1 MTLNLRFFWSEVE
14 GEGLANKTDCTKILE
29 EDWVIAADFLVDII
43 AIAQALYTGVLEK
56 KDREKPYV
64 SKLPTV

>member
-1 MTLNLRFFWSEVE
+1 MSLKLRFFWSEVD
-14 GEGLANKTDCTKILE
+14 GEGLATNIDVDKILE

-56 KDREKPYV
+56 RDREEPYV

>member
-1 MTLNLRFFWSEVE
+1 MSLELTFFWDEVE
-14 GEGLANKTDCTKILE
+14 GEGLASITDYTKILE
-29 EDWVIAADFLVDII
+29 GDWVIAADFLVDII

-56 KDREKPYV
+56 RDREEPYV

>member
-14 GEGLANKTDCTKILE
+14 GEGLASKADYTKILE
-29 EDWVIAADFLVDII
+29 GDWVIAADFLVDII
-43 AIAQALYTGVLEK
+43 AIAQTLYTGVLEK
-56 KDREKPYV
+56 RDREEPYV

>member
-1 MTLNLRFFWSEVE
+1 MSLNLRFFWSEVD
-14 GEGLANKTDCTKILE
+14 GEGLLDKTDVAKILE
-29 EDWVIAADFLVDII
+29 EDWVIAADFLVDTI

-56 KDREKPYV
+56 RDREKPYV

>member
-1 MTLNLRFFWSEVE
+1 MSLKLRFFWSEVD
-14 GEGLANKTDCTKILE
+14 GEGLATSVDVDKILE

-56 KDREKPYV
+56 RDRKEPYV
-64 SKLPTV
+64 SQLPTV

>member
-14 GEGLANKTDCTKILE
+14 GEGLLTNGDDDKILK
-29 EDWVIAADFLVDII
+29 EDWVIAADFLVDTI

-56 KDREKPYV
+56 RDREEPYV

>member
-14 GEGLANKTDCTKILE
+14 GEGLLTNGDDDKILK
-29 EDWVIAADFLVDII
+29 EDWVIAADFLVDTI

-56 KDREKPYV
+56 RNREEPYV
-64 SKLPTV
+64 SQLPTV

>member
-14 GEGLANKTDCTKILE
+14 GEGLLTNGDDDKILK

-56 KDREKPYV
+56 RNREEPYV
-64 SKLPTV
+64 SQLPTV